1 MHIDEYFD
9 DLGVAYRAEIKELY
23 DLGCRKCLLQLSNVT
38 TTIDSALTL
47 CYITGH
53 IQFDDP
59 TFCYFCN
66 DGMIKGMEA
75 AGVDHEA
82 LLDTYIRAINVC
94 TQGRADDLTVGVHM
108 CRGNFRV
115 STPGYSSHDQSQ
127 IDWVLTIQGQHF
139 CEGGYARIAPKL
151 FTTLDVDTFYVS
163 GW

>member
-1 MHIDEYFD
+1 MHVDEYFD

-23 DLGCRKCLLQLSNVT
+23 DLGCRKCLLQLSDVT

-47 CYITGH
+47 CYVTGH

-115 STPGYSSHDQSQ
+115 STPGYSL
-127 IDWVLTIQGQHF
+127 LTIKV
-139 CEGGYARIAPKL
+139 KL
-151 FTTLDVDTFYVS
+151 TGCSQYRVNISVKVDMRESRRSSLLPLTWTLS
-163 GW
+163 M